1 MQNKRKLA
9 MYVYSDIKTDA
20 RVMRAVK
27 ALISDFDVTLLATSS
42 DINNSDTSNYTFID
56 VVSHNIK
63 NPLIRYLMSL
73 KEARRIIKKITPDII
88 YGHDYYAAPII
99 AYLLKKSEAKRVYD
113 AHELYVADSKSSKRE
128 HVCCH
133 IEKKAIEKADLVV
146 CASERRK
153 KIMEGLYTTKNQII
167 VVDNISILPEVDNPG
182 KIISDID
189 GLDEFFSDQRKTIVY
204 CGALIKARR
213 VDLLLK
219 ASKKLEKSIKALI
232 IGSGEEKERL
242 IYLAEDEHINNTL
255 FVKSVPYKNIRA
267 IISKCDVGYLYYE
280 NDTLNNSNCAPNKIY
295 EYASADLPMVA
306 NNNAGL
312 NDVLDKYRVGKASN
326 DISEA
331 ISEVIN
337 NYKEYKHNISPFMN
351 AYSWEKEGENLKSAI
366 MGL

>member
-1 MQNKRKLA
+1 MQNKKKLV

-27 ALISDFDVTLLATSS
+27 ALIREFDVTLLATSS

-56 VVSHNIK
+56 VVNHNIK
-63 NPLIRYLMSL
+63 NPLMRYLMSL

-99 AYLLKKSEAKRVYD
+99 AYLLKKSDAKRVYD

-128 HVCCH
+128 RVCCH

-153 KIMEGLYTTKNQII
+153 KIMEGLYNTKNQII
-167 VVDNISILPEVDNPG
+167 VVDNISILPESDNPC

-189 GLDEFFSDQRKTIVY
+189 GLDEFFSDQRKTVVY
-204 CGALIKARR
+204 CGAIIKARR

-219 ASKKLEKSIKALI
+219 ASKRLEKNIKVLI
-232 IGSGEEKERL
+232 IGSGEEKGRL
-242 IYLAEDEHINNTL
+242 VRLAEDEKINNVL
-255 FVKSVPYKNIRA
+255 FIKSVPYKNIRA

-295 EYASADLPMVA
+295 EYASAGLVMAA
-306 NNNAGL
+306 NNNDGL
-312 NDVLDKYRVGKASN
+312 NDVLDKYRVGKASD
-326 DISEA
+326 DISGA
-331 ISEVIN
+331 ISEVIS
-337 NYKEYKHNISPFMN
+337 NYKEYKSNLNPFVN
-351 AYSWEKEGENLKSAI
+351 ECSWEKESENLKLAI
-366 MGL
+366 MEL